1 MANPNIVD
9 VTSIYGK
16 TVQAALDTT
25 LTTEILLNSAAS
37 GKVFKINTILIAN
50 IDGTNAADASVFI
63 TKSGGSPI
71 AIASTISVPAD
82 ATLNLI
88 DKNSSFYLE
97 EGDNIE
103 AGASADNDLTIT
115 ISYEEIDDA

>member
-1 MANPNIVD
+1 MTNPNIVN
-9 VTSIYGK
+9 VTSILGK
-16 TVQAALDTT
+16 TVQADLDTT

-50 IDGTNAADASVFI
+50 IDGTNAADVSVFI

>member
-1 MANPNIVD
+1 MANPNIVN
-9 VTSIYGK
+9 VTSILGK

-25 LTTEILLNSAAS
+25 LTTEIVACAS
-37 GKVFKINTILIAN
+37 DKVLKINTILVAN
-50 IDGTNAADASVFI
+50 IDGSNSADASVFI

-71 AIASTISVPAD
+71 AIASTIAVPAD
-82 ATLNLI
+82 ATLSVI
-88 DKNSSFYLE
+88 DKTNSFYLE

-103 AGASADNDLTIT
+103 AGASANGDLTIT

>member
-1 MANPNIVD
+1 MANPNIVN
-9 VTSIYGK
+9 VTQIYGK
-16 TVQAALDTT
+16 TLQAALTTT
-25 LTTEILLNSAAS
+25 LTTEILANAAAS
-37 GKVFKINTILIAN
+37 GKVYKINSITIAN

-82 ATLNLI
+82 ASLSLI
-88 DKNSSFYLE
+88 DKNSGFYLE

-103 AGASADNDLTIT
+103 AGASANGDLTIT
-115 ISYEEIDDA
+115 ISYEDIS